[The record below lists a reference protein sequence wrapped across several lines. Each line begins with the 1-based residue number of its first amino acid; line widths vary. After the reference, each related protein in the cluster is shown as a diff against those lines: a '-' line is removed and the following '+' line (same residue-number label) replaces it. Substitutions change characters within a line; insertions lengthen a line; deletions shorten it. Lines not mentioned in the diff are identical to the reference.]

1 MDKVKFKRQRI
12 RRRKKKKKK
21 GVPLVITYH
30 PLLKSVG

>member
-12 RRRKKKKKK
+12 RRREKKK

>member
-12 RRRKKKKKK
+12 RRKKKKKK

>member
-12 RRRKKKKKK
+12 QSREKKIK

>member
-12 RRRKKKKKK
+12 RRREKKKK

>member
-1 MDKVKFKRQRI
+1 MDKVKFKRQRK
-12 RRRKKKKKK
+12 RRREKKKK